1 MARDG
6 SRNIL
11 HNSESFSM
19 MHVSMDIWTLSKW
32 ENGVIYGMKLLFL
45 FERVYEVAFFRISEV
60 FFNTSCDFTKG
71 TTLC

>member
-19 MHVSMDIWTLSKW
+19 DIWTLPNW
-32 ENGVIYGMKLLFL
+32 GNGVIYGMKLLFL
-45 FERVYEVAFFRISEV
+45 FESVYEVAFFRISEV
-60 FFNTSCDFTKG
+60 FFNTSRDFTKG